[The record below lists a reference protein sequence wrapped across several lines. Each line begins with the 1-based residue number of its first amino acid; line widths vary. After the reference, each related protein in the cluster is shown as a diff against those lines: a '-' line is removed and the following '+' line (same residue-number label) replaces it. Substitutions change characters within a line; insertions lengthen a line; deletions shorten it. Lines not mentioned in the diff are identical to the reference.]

1 MEENK
6 HAAAAASVDQR
17 LGTAPLVPLIFS
29 LALPTALAQL
39 VNMLYN
45 IVDRIYVGHIPGSG
59 SLALAG
65 LGVTYPIIVLITAF
79 SNLIGMGGAPRASV
93 AMGRGDYK
101 TAEKILGNCITLLIV
116 LSVVL
121 SVVFTIYGEPVLRAF
136 GASENTLPY
145 AMAYLRI
152 YLMGTIFV
160 QFTLGM
166 TPFITNQ
173 GFAKT
178 SMATT
183 CIGAVCNIVLD
194 PVFIYGFNMGV
205 EGAAI
210 ATILSQAVSAVW
222 VLIFFT
228 GKRSV
233 LRIRKENL
241 IPAGRTLAL
250 VLSLGVSPFLMTAT
264 ECVIQLAFNTG
275 AATYGG
281 DSAVAIMSILFSVAQ
296 IANLPVQGFCQGAQ
310 PVVGF
315 NFGARKMERVRQ
327 AFKIM
332 LAVSMGVTTVVVGAG
347 LFLHGRAA
355 GLPADLPRP
364 WRSQD
369 QHVHRPAAQG
379 DPAAA
384 PLPRHPAGVRRA
396 GPQPAGGPLCGR
408 TGQRH
413 HLGIHLHHPLLR
425 HRVEEAEIHHLKE
438 VPCWRN
444 ISLSFSSPW
453 SRSSSCGEP
462 SPSGWVWGWTS
473 CLPISW
479 PSWAT
484 WSRCR
489 SSICSPAS
497 S

>member
-6 HAAAAASVDQR
+6 RAVGSVDQR

-45 IVDRIYVGHIPGSG
+45 IVDRIYVGHIPGTG

-101 TAEKILGNCITLLIV
+101 TAEKILGNCITLLVV
-116 LSVVL
+116 LSVLL
-121 SVVFTIYGEPVLRAF
+121 SVVFTIFGEPILMAF

-145 AMAYLRI
+145 AMSYLRI
-152 YLMGTIFV
+152 YLLGTLFV

-183 CIGAVCNIVLD
+183 CIGAISNIILD
-194 PVFIYGFNMGV
+194 PVFIFGFNMGV
-205 EGAAI
+205 QGAAI
-210 ATILSQAVSAVW
+210 ATILSQAISAVW
-222 VLIFFT
+222 VLAFFT

-233 LRIRKENL
+233 LRIRKANL
-241 IPAGRTLAL
+241 APDGKTLAL

-315 NFGARKMERVRQ
+315 NFGAQKLARVRQ

-332 LAVSMGVTTVVVGAG
+332 LAVSMGVTTVVVGAVEIAPQLFLG
-347 LFLHGRAA
+347 LFSSDA
-355 GLPADLPRP
+355 GLIAL
-364 WRSQD
+364 
-369 QHVHRPAAQG
+369 G
-379 DPAAA
+379 TA
-384 PLPRHPAGVRRA
+384 PLRIYM
-396 GPQPAGGPLCGR
+396 
-408 TGQRH
+408 
-413 HLGIHLHHPLLR
+413 LGYFFMGAQLACQQTFLGLGEARISMFIALLR
-425 HRVEEAEIHHLKE
+425 KVILLLPLSLVIPRVFGALGLSQLLGLYLAE
-438 VPCWRN
+438 
-444 ISLSFSSPW
+444 
-453 SRSSSCGEP
+453 
-462 SPSGWVWGWTS
+462 
-473 CLPISW
+473 PISDIVSASTCTILFFVIEW
-479 PSWAT
+479 KKLKDSP
-484 WSRCR
+484 R
-489 SSICSPAS
+489 SAQ
-497 S
+497 

>member
-116 LSVVL
+116 LSVAL

-315 NFGARKMERVRQ
+315 NFGARKLERVRQ

-332 LAVSMGVTTVVVGAG
+332 LAVSMGVTTVVVGAVELAPQLFLG
-347 LFLHGRAA
+347 LFSSDAELIALGT
-355 GLPADLPRP
+355 
-364 WRSQD
+364 
-369 QHVHRPAAQG
+369 
-379 DPAAA
+379 A
-384 PLPRHPAGVRRA
+384 PLRIYM
-396 GPQPAGGPLCGR
+396 
-408 TGQRH
+408 
-413 HLGIHLHHPLLR
+413 LGFFFMGAQLACQQTFLGLGEAKISMFIALLR
-425 HRVEEAEIHHLKE
+425 KVILLLPLSLVIPRVFGALGLSQLVGLYVAEPVSDIISASTCTILFFAIEWKKLK
-438 VPCWRN
+438 
-444 ISLSFSSPW
+444 S
-453 SRSSSCGEP
+453 
-462 SPSGWVWGWTS
+462 T
-473 CLPISW
+473 
-479 PSWAT
+479 T
-484 WSRCR
+484 
-489 SSICSPAS
+489 
-497 S
+497 

>member
-65 LGVTYPIIVLITAF
+65 LGVTYPIIVLSTAF

-194 PVFIYGFNMGV
+194 PIFIYGFNMGV

-315 NFGARKMERVRQ
+315 NFGARKLERVRQ

-332 LAVSMGVTTVVVGAG
+332 LAVSMGVTTVVVGAVELAPQLFLG
-347 LFLHGRAA
+347 LFSSDAELIALGT
-355 GLPADLPRP
+355 
-364 WRSQD
+364 
-369 QHVHRPAAQG
+369 
-379 DPAAA
+379 A
-384 PLPRHPAGVRRA
+384 PLRIYM
-396 GPQPAGGPLCGR
+396 
-408 TGQRH
+408 
-413 HLGIHLHHPLLR
+413 LGFFFMGAQLACQQTFLGLGEAKISMFIALLR
-425 HRVEEAEIHHLKE
+425 KVILLLPLSLVIPRVFGALGLSQLVGLYVAEPVSDIISASTCTILFFAIEWKKLK
-438 VPCWRN
+438 
-444 ISLSFSSPW
+444 S
-453 SRSSSCGEP
+453 
-462 SPSGWVWGWTS
+462 T
-473 CLPISW
+473 
-479 PSWAT
+479 T
-484 WSRCR
+484 
-489 SSICSPAS
+489 
-497 S
+497 

>member
-183 CIGAVCNIVLD
+183 CIGAISNIILD
-194 PVFIYGFNMGV
+194 PVFIFGFNMGV
-205 EGAAI
+205 QGAAI
-210 ATILSQAVSAVW
+210 ATILSQAISAVW
-222 VLIFFT
+222 VLAFFT

-233 LRIRKENL
+233 LRIRKANL
-241 IPAGRTLAL
+241 APDGKTLAL

-315 NFGARKMERVRQ
+315 NFGARKLERVRQ

-332 LAVSMGVTTVVVGAG
+332 LAVSMGVTTVVVGAVELAPQLFLG
-347 LFLHGRAA
+347 LFSSDA
-355 GLPADLPRP
+355 GLIAL
-364 WRSQD
+364 
-369 QHVHRPAAQG
+369 G
-379 DPAAA
+379 AA
-384 PLPRHPAGVRRA
+384 PLRIYM
-396 GPQPAGGPLCGR
+396 
-408 TGQRH
+408 
-413 HLGIHLHHPLLR
+413 LGFFFMGAQLACQQTFLGLGEAKISMFIALLR
-425 HRVEEAEIHHLKE
+425 KVILLLPLSLVIPRVFGALGLSQLVGLYVAEPVSDIISASTCTILFFAIEWKKLK
-438 VPCWRN
+438 
-444 ISLSFSSPW
+444 S
-453 SRSSSCGEP
+453 
-462 SPSGWVWGWTS
+462 T
-473 CLPISW
+473 
-479 PSWAT
+479 T
-484 WSRCR
+484 
-489 SSICSPAS
+489 
-497 S
+497 

>member
-194 PVFIYGFNMGV
+194 PIFIYGFNMGV

-315 NFGARKMERVRQ
+315 NFGARKLERVRQ

-332 LAVSMGVTTVVVGAG
+332 LAVSMGVTTVVVGAVELAPQLFLG
-347 LFLHGRAA
+347 LFSSDA
-355 GLPADLPRP
+355 GLIAL
-364 WRSQD
+364 
-369 QHVHRPAAQG
+369 G
-379 DPAAA
+379 AA
-384 PLPRHPAGVRRA
+384 PLRIYM
-396 GPQPAGGPLCGR
+396 
-408 TGQRH
+408 
-413 HLGIHLHHPLLR
+413 LGFFFMGAQLACQQTFLGLGEAKISMFIALLR
-425 HRVEEAEIHHLKE
+425 KVILLLPLSLVIPRVFGALGLSQLVGLYVAEPVSDIISASTCTILFFAIEWKKLK
-438 VPCWRN
+438 
-444 ISLSFSSPW
+444 S
-453 SRSSSCGEP
+453 
-462 SPSGWVWGWTS
+462 T
-473 CLPISW
+473 
-479 PSWAT
+479 T
-484 WSRCR
+484 
-489 SSICSPAS
+489 
-497 S
+497 

>member
-45 IVDRIYVGHIPGSG
+45 IVDRIYVGHIPETG

-116 LSVVL
+116 LSAAL
-121 SVVFTIYGEPVLRAF
+121 SVLFTLYGEPVLRAF

-183 CIGAVCNIVLD
+183 CIGAVCNIILD

-241 IPAGRTLAL
+241 IPAGKTLAL

-296 IANLPVQGFCQGAQ
+296 ISNLPVQGFCQGAQ

-315 NFGARKMERVRQ
+315 NFGARKLERVRK
-327 AFKIM
+327 AFTIM
-332 LAVSMGVTTVVVGAG
+332 LAVSVGITTVVVGAVEIAPQMFLG
-347 LFLHGRAA
+347 LFSSD
-355 GLPADLPRP
+355 ADLI
-364 WRSQD
+364 
-369 QHVHRPAAQG
+369 ALG
-379 DPAAA
+379 TA
-384 PLPRHPAGVRRA
+384 PLRIYMMGSFFMGAQLA
-396 GPQPAGGPLCGR
+396 CQQ
-408 TGQRH
+408 TF
-413 HLGIHLHHPLLR
+413 LGLGEAKISMFVALLR
-425 HRVEEAEIHHLKE
+425 KVILLLPLSIIIPRVFGAMGLSQLVGLYVAEPVSDIISATTCTILFFVIDWKKLK
-438 VPCWRN
+438 
-444 ISLSFSSPW
+444 S
-453 SRSSSCGEP
+453 
-462 SPSGWVWGWTS
+462 T
-473 CLPISW
+473 
-479 PSWAT
+479 T
-484 WSRCR
+484 
-489 SSICSPAS
+489 
-497 S
+497 

>member
-6 HAAAAASVDQR
+6 RAVGSVDQR

-45 IVDRIYVGHIPGSG
+45 IVDRIYVGHIPGTG

-101 TAEKILGNCITLLIV
+101 TAEKILGNCVTLLIA
-116 LSVVL
+116 LSVAL
-121 SVVFTIYGEPVLRAF
+121 SVVFTIFGEPVLRAF

-152 YLMGTIFV
+152 YLLGTIFV

-183 CIGAVCNIVLD
+183 CIGAVCNIILD

-296 IANLPVQGFCQGAQ
+296 ISNLPVQGFCQGAQ

-315 NFGARKMERVRQ
+315 NFGARKLERVRK
-327 AFKIM
+327 AFTIM
-332 LAVSMGVTTVVVGAG
+332 LAVSVGITTVVVGAVEIAPQMFLG
-347 LFLHGRAA
+347 LFSSD
-355 GLPADLPRP
+355 ADLI
-364 WRSQD
+364 
-369 QHVHRPAAQG
+369 ALG
-379 DPAAA
+379 TA
-384 PLPRHPAGVRRA
+384 PLRIYMMGSFFMGAQLA
-396 GPQPAGGPLCGR
+396 CQQ
-408 TGQRH
+408 TF
-413 HLGIHLHHPLLR
+413 LGLGEAKISMFVALLR
-425 HRVEEAEIHHLKE
+425 KVILLLPLSIIIPRVFGAMGLSQLVGLYVAEPVSDIISATTCTILFFVIDWKKLK
-438 VPCWRN
+438 
-444 ISLSFSSPW
+444 S
-453 SRSSSCGEP
+453 
-462 SPSGWVWGWTS
+462 T
-473 CLPISW
+473 
-479 PSWAT
+479 T
-484 WSRCR
+484 
-489 SSICSPAS
+489 
-497 S
+497 

>member
-6 HAAAAASVDQR
+6 RAVGSVDQR

-45 IVDRIYVGHIPGSG
+45 IVDRIYVGHIPGTG

-101 TAEKILGNCITLLIV
+101 TAEKILGNCITLLIA
-116 LSVVL
+116 LSVAL
-121 SVVFTIYGEPVLRAF
+121 SVVFTIFGEPVLRAF

-145 AMAYLRI
+145 AMSYLRI
-152 YLMGTIFV
+152 YLLGTIFV

-173 GFAKT
+173 GFAGT

-183 CIGAVCNIVLD
+183 CIGAVSNIILD
-194 PVFIYGFNMGV
+194 PIFIYGLNMGV

-210 ATILSQAVSAVW
+210 ATILSQAISAVW
-222 VLIFFT
+222 VLVFFT

-233 LRIRKENL
+233 LRIRKVNL
-241 IPAGRTLAL
+241 IPDGKTLAL

-275 AATYGG
+275 AAAYGG
-281 DSAVAIMSILFSVAQ
+281 DDAVAIMSILFSVAQ

-315 NFGARKMERVRQ
+315 NFGARKLERVRK
-327 AFKIM
+327 AFTIM
-332 LAVSMGVTTVVVGAG
+332 LAVSVGITTVVVGAVEIAPQMFLG
-347 LFLHGRAA
+347 LFSSD
-355 GLPADLPRP
+355 ADLIALGTAPLRIYMMGSFFMGAQLACQQTFLGLGEAKISMFVALLRKVILLLPLSIIIPRVFGAMGL
-364 WRSQD
+364 SQLVGLYVAEPVSD
-369 QHVHRPAAQG
+369 IISASTCTILFFAIEWKKLK
-379 DPAAA
+379 PAAA
-384 PLPRHPAGVRRA
+384 
-396 GPQPAGGPLCGR
+396 
-408 TGQRH
+408 
-413 HLGIHLHHPLLR
+413 
-425 HRVEEAEIHHLKE
+425 
-438 VPCWRN
+438 
-444 ISLSFSSPW
+444 
-453 SRSSSCGEP
+453 
-462 SPSGWVWGWTS
+462 
-473 CLPISW
+473 
-479 PSWAT
+479 
-484 WSRCR
+484 
-489 SSICSPAS
+489 
-497 S
+497 

>member
-233 LRIRKENL
+233 LRIRRENL

-315 NFGARKMERVRQ
+315 NFGARKLERVRQ

-332 LAVSMGVTTVVVGAG
+332 LAVSMGVTTVVVGAVELAPQLFLG
-347 LFLHGRAA
+347 LFSSDAELIALGT
-355 GLPADLPRP
+355 
-364 WRSQD
+364 
-369 QHVHRPAAQG
+369 
-379 DPAAA
+379 A
-384 PLPRHPAGVRRA
+384 PLRIYM
-396 GPQPAGGPLCGR
+396 
-408 TGQRH
+408 
-413 HLGIHLHHPLLR
+413 LGFFFMGAQLACQQTFLGLGEAKISMFIALLR
-425 HRVEEAEIHHLKE
+425 KVILLLPLSLVIPRVFGALGLSQLVGLYVAEPVSDIISASTCTILFFAIEWKKLK
-438 VPCWRN
+438 
-444 ISLSFSSPW
+444 S
-453 SRSSSCGEP
+453 
-462 SPSGWVWGWTS
+462 T
-473 CLPISW
+473 
-479 PSWAT
+479 T
-484 WSRCR
+484 
-489 SSICSPAS
+489 
-497 S
+497 

>member
-241 IPAGRTLAL
+241 IPVGKTLAL

-315 NFGARKMERVRQ
+315 NFGARKLERVRQ

-332 LAVSMGVTTVVVGAG
+332 LAVSMGVTTVVVGAVELAPQLFLG
-347 LFLHGRAA
+347 LFSSDAELIALGT
-355 GLPADLPRP
+355 
-364 WRSQD
+364 
-369 QHVHRPAAQG
+369 
-379 DPAAA
+379 A
-384 PLPRHPAGVRRA
+384 PLRIYM
-396 GPQPAGGPLCGR
+396 
-408 TGQRH
+408 
-413 HLGIHLHHPLLR
+413 LGFFFMGAQLACQQTFLGLGEAKISMFIALLR
-425 HRVEEAEIHHLKE
+425 KVILLLPLSLVIPRVFGALGLSQLVGLYVAEPVSDIISASTCTILFFAIEWKKLK
-438 VPCWRN
+438 
-444 ISLSFSSPW
+444 S
-453 SRSSSCGEP
+453 
-462 SPSGWVWGWTS
+462 T
-473 CLPISW
+473 
-479 PSWAT
+479 T
-484 WSRCR
+484 
-489 SSICSPAS
+489 
-497 S
+497 

>member
-1 MEENK
+1 MEANK
-6 HAAAAASVDQR
+6 HEASASSADQR
-17 LGTAPLVPLIFS
+17 LGTAPLTPLIFK

-45 IVDRIYVGHIPGSG
+45 IVDRIYVGHIPETG

-101 TAEKILGNCITLLIV
+101 TAEKILGNCITLLVV
-116 LSVVL
+116 LSVLL
-121 SVVFTIYGEPVLRAF
+121 SVVFTIFGEPILMAF

-145 AMAYLRI
+145 AMSYLRI
-152 YLMGTIFV
+152 YLLGTLFV

-183 CIGAVCNIVLD
+183 CIGAISNIILD
-194 PVFIYGFNMGV
+194 PVFIFGFNMGV
-205 EGAAI
+205 QGAAI
-210 ATILSQAVSAVW
+210 ATILSQAISAVW
-222 VLIFFT
+222 VLAFFT

-233 LRIRKENL
+233 LRIRKANL
-241 IPAGRTLAL
+241 VPDGKTLAL

-315 NFGARKMERVRQ
+315 NFGAQKLARVRQ

-332 LAVSMGVTTVVVGAG
+332 LAVSMGVTTVVVGAVEIAPQLFLG
-347 LFLHGRAA
+347 LFSSDA
-355 GLPADLPRP
+355 GLIAL
-364 WRSQD
+364 
-369 QHVHRPAAQG
+369 G
-379 DPAAA
+379 TA
-384 PLPRHPAGVRRA
+384 PLRIYM
-396 GPQPAGGPLCGR
+396 
-408 TGQRH
+408 
-413 HLGIHLHHPLLR
+413 LGYFFMGAQLACQQTFLGLGEARISMFIALLR
-425 HRVEEAEIHHLKE
+425 KVILLLPLSLVIPRVFGALGLSQLLGLYLAE
-438 VPCWRN
+438 
-444 ISLSFSSPW
+444 
-453 SRSSSCGEP
+453 
-462 SPSGWVWGWTS
+462 
-473 CLPISW
+473 PISDIVSASTCTILFFVIEW
-479 PSWAT
+479 KKLKD
-484 WSRCR
+484 
-489 SSICSPAS
+489 SPRTAQ
-497 S
+497 

>member
-45 IVDRIYVGHIPGSG
+45 IVDRIYVGHIPETG

-183 CIGAVCNIVLD
+183 CIGAVCNIILD

-315 NFGARKMERVRQ
+315 NFGARKLERVRQ

-332 LAVSMGVTTVVVGAG
+332 LAVSMGVTTVVVGAVELAPQLFLG
-347 LFLHGRAA
+347 LFSSDAELIALGT
-355 GLPADLPRP
+355 
-364 WRSQD
+364 
-369 QHVHRPAAQG
+369 
-379 DPAAA
+379 A
-384 PLPRHPAGVRRA
+384 PLRIYM
-396 GPQPAGGPLCGR
+396 
-408 TGQRH
+408 
-413 HLGIHLHHPLLR
+413 LGFFFMGAQLACQQTFLGLGEAKISMFIALLR
-425 HRVEEAEIHHLKE
+425 KVILLLPLSLVIPRVFGALGLSQLVGLYVAEPVSDIISASTCTILFFAIEWKKLK
-438 VPCWRN
+438 
-444 ISLSFSSPW
+444 S
-453 SRSSSCGEP
+453 
-462 SPSGWVWGWTS
+462 T
-473 CLPISW
+473 
-479 PSWAT
+479 T
-484 WSRCR
+484 
-489 SSICSPAS
+489 
-497 S
+497 

>member
-1 MEENK
+1 MEE
-6 HAAAAASVDQR
+6 HQSAAAKAAASVDQR

-45 IVDRIYVGHIPGSG
+45 IVDRIYVGHIPGTG

-101 TAEKILGNCITLLIV
+101 TAEKILGNCITLLVV
-116 LSVVL
+116 LSVLL
-121 SVVFTIYGEPVLRAF
+121 SVVFTIFGEPILMAF

-145 AMAYLRI
+145 AMSYLRI
-152 YLMGTIFV
+152 YLLGTLFV

-183 CIGAVCNIVLD
+183 CIGAISNIILD
-194 PVFIYGFNMGV
+194 PVFIFGFNMGV
-205 EGAAI
+205 QGAAI
-210 ATILSQAVSAVW
+210 ATILSQAISAVW
-222 VLIFFT
+222 VLAFFT

-233 LRIRKENL
+233 LRIRKANL
-241 IPAGRTLAL
+241 VPDGKTLAL

-315 NFGARKMERVRQ
+315 NFGAQKLARVRQ

-332 LAVSMGVTTVVVGAG
+332 LAVSMGVTTVVVGAVEIAPQ
-347 LFLHGRAA
+347 LFLE
-355 GLPADLPRP
+355 
-364 WRSQD
+364 QEK
-369 QHVHRPAAQG
+369 
-379 DPAAA
+379 AAA
-384 PLPRHPAGVRRA
+384 
-396 GPQPAGGPLCGR
+396 
-408 TGQRH
+408 
-413 HLGIHLHHPLLR
+413 
-425 HRVEEAEIHHLKE
+425 
-438 VPCWRN
+438 
-444 ISLSFSSPW
+444 
-453 SRSSSCGEP
+453 
-462 SPSGWVWGWTS
+462 
-473 CLPISW
+473 
-479 PSWAT
+479 
-484 WSRCR
+484 
-489 SSICSPAS
+489 
-497 S
+497 

>member
-194 PVFIYGFNMGV
+194 PIFIYGFNMGV

-241 IPAGRTLAL
+241 IPAGKTLAL

-332 LAVSMGVTTVVVGAG
+332 LAVSMGVTTVVVGAVEIAPQLFLG
-347 LFLHGRAA
+347 LFSSDA
-355 GLPADLPRP
+355 GLIAL
-364 WRSQD
+364 
-369 QHVHRPAAQG
+369 G
-379 DPAAA
+379 AA
-384 PLPRHPAGVRRA
+384 PLRIYM
-396 GPQPAGGPLCGR
+396 
-408 TGQRH
+408 
-413 HLGIHLHHPLLR
+413 LGFFFMGAQLACQQTFLGLGEAKISMFIALLR
-425 HRVEEAEIHHLKE
+425 KVILLLPLSLVIPRVFGALGLSQLVGLYVAEPVSDIISASTCTILFFAIEWKKLK
-438 VPCWRN
+438 
-444 ISLSFSSPW
+444 S
-453 SRSSSCGEP
+453 
-462 SPSGWVWGWTS
+462 T
-473 CLPISW
+473 
-479 PSWAT
+479 T
-484 WSRCR
+484 
-489 SSICSPAS
+489 
-497 S
+497 

>member
-1 MEENK
+1 MEEK
-6 HAAAAASVDQR
+6 RSETASVGTADQR
-17 LGTAPLVPLIFS
+17 LGTAPLLPLIFS

-45 IVDRIYVGHIPGSG
+45 IVDRIYVGHIPGTG

-79 SNLIGMGGAPRASV
+79 SNLVGMGGAPRASV

-101 TAEKILGNCITLLIV
+101 TAEKILGNCITILVV

-121 SVVFTIYGEPVLRAF
+121 SVVFTIYGEPVLLAF

-152 YLMGTIFV
+152 YLLGTIFV

-183 CIGAVCNIVLD
+183 CIGAISNIILD
-194 PVFIYGFNMGV
+194 PIFIYGFNMGV
-205 EGAAI
+205 VGAAV
-210 ATILSQAVSAVW
+210 ATILSQALSMIW
-222 VLIFFT
+222 VLCFFL

-241 IPAGRTLAL
+241 IPDKAILVL

-264 ECVIQLAFNTG
+264 ECLIQLSFNTG

-310 PVVGF
+310 PLIGY
-315 NFGARKMERVRQ
+315 NFGAQKLERVRKTFQ
-327 AFKIM
+327 VM
-332 LAVSMGVTTVVVGAG
+332 LTVSMSVTTLVVAAVEIAPQMFLG
-347 LFLHGRAA
+347 LFSSDAA
-355 GLPADLPRP
+355 IVAIG
-364 WRSQD
+364 S
-369 QHVHRPAAQG
+369 
-379 DPAAA
+379 A
-384 PLPRHPAGVRRA
+384 PLRIYMLGHFFMGAQNACQQTFLGLGEAKLSMFIALLRKVILLLPLSLVIPRVFG
-396 GPQPAGGPLCGR
+396 L
-408 TGQRH
+408 
-413 HLGIHLHHPLLR
+413 LGISQLLGLY
-425 HRVEEAEIHHLKE
+425 VAEP
-438 VPCWRN
+438 VSDF
-444 ISLSFSSPW
+444 ISASTCTILFFVIEWKKLNPA
-453 SRSSSCGEP
+453 P
-462 SPSGWVWGWTS
+462 K
-473 CLPISW
+473 
-479 PSWAT
+479 AT
-484 WSRCR
+484 N
-489 SSICSPAS
+489 
-497 S
+497 

>member
-1 MEENK
+1 MEEK
-6 HAAAAASVDQR
+6 RSETASVGTADQR
-17 LGTAPLVPLIFS
+17 LGTAPLLPLIFS

-45 IVDRIYVGHIPGSG
+45 IVDRIYVGHIPGTG

-101 TAEKILGNCITLLIV
+101 TAEKILGNCITLLIA
-116 LSVVL
+116 LSVAL
-121 SVVFTIYGEPVLRAF
+121 SVVFTIFGEPVLRAF

-152 YLMGTIFV
+152 YLLGTIFV

-183 CIGAVCNIVLD
+183 CIGAISNIILD
-194 PVFIYGFNMGV
+194 PIFIYGFNMGV
-205 EGAAI
+205 VGAAV
-210 ATILSQAVSAVW
+210 ATILSQALSMIW
-222 VLIFFT
+222 VLCFFL

-241 IPAGRTLAL
+241 IPDKAILVL

-264 ECVIQLAFNTG
+264 ECLIQLSFNTG

-281 DSAVAIMSILFSVAQ
+281 DSAVAIMSILFSVSQ

-310 PVVGF
+310 PLIGY
-315 NFGARKMERVRQ
+315 NFGAQKLERVRKTFQ
-327 AFKIM
+327 VM
-332 LAVSMGVTTVVVGAG
+332 LTVSMSVTTLVVAAVEIAPQMFLG
-347 LFLHGRAA
+347 LFSSDAA
-355 GLPADLPRP
+355 IVAIG
-364 WRSQD
+364 S
-369 QHVHRPAAQG
+369 
-379 DPAAA
+379 A
-384 PLPRHPAGVRRA
+384 PLRIYMLGHFFMGAQNACQQTFLGLGEAKLSMFIALLRKVILLLPLSLVIPRVFG
-396 GPQPAGGPLCGR
+396 L
-408 TGQRH
+408 
-413 HLGIHLHHPLLR
+413 LGISQLLGLY
-425 HRVEEAEIHHLKE
+425 VAEP
-438 VPCWRN
+438 VSDF
-444 ISLSFSSPW
+444 ISASTCTILFFVIEWKKLNPA
-453 SRSSSCGEP
+453 P
-462 SPSGWVWGWTS
+462 K
-473 CLPISW
+473 
-479 PSWAT
+479 AT
-484 WSRCR
+484 N
-489 SSICSPAS
+489 
-497 S
+497 

>member
-6 HAAAAASVDQR
+6 RAVGSVDQR

-45 IVDRIYVGHIPGSG
+45 IVDRIYVGHIPGTG

-101 TAEKILGNCITLLIV
+101 TAEKILGNCVTLLIV
-116 LSVVL
+116 LSVAL
-121 SVVFTIYGEPVLRAF
+121 SVVFTVFGEPVLRAF

-145 AMAYLRI
+145 AMSYLRI
-152 YLMGTIFV
+152 YLLGTIFV

-173 GFAKT
+173 GFAGT

-183 CIGAVCNIVLD
+183 CIGAVSNIILD
-194 PVFIYGFNMGV
+194 PIFIYGLNMGV

-210 ATILSQAVSAVW
+210 ATILSQAISAVW
-222 VLIFFT
+222 VLVFFT

-233 LRIRKENL
+233 LRIRKVNL
-241 IPAGRTLAL
+241 IPDGKTLAL
-250 VLSLGVSPFLMTAT
+250 ILSLGVSPFLMTAT

-315 NFGARKMERVRQ
+315 NFGAQKLARVRQ

-332 LAVSMGVTTVVVGAG
+332 LAVSMGVTTVVVGAVEIAPQLFLG
-347 LFLHGRAA
+347 LFSSDA
-355 GLPADLPRP
+355 GLIAL
-364 WRSQD
+364 
-369 QHVHRPAAQG
+369 G
-379 DPAAA
+379 TA
-384 PLPRHPAGVRRA
+384 PLRIYM
-396 GPQPAGGPLCGR
+396 
-408 TGQRH
+408 
-413 HLGIHLHHPLLR
+413 LGYFFMGAQLACQQTFLGLGEARISMFIALLR
-425 HRVEEAEIHHLKE
+425 KVILLLPLSLVIPRVFGALGLSQLLGLYLAE
-438 VPCWRN
+438 
-444 ISLSFSSPW
+444 
-453 SRSSSCGEP
+453 
-462 SPSGWVWGWTS
+462 
-473 CLPISW
+473 PISDIVSASTCTILFFVIEW
-479 PSWAT
+479 KKLKD
-484 WSRCR
+484 
-489 SSICSPAS
+489 SPRTAQ
-497 S
+497 

>member
-1 MEENK
+1 MEE
-6 HAAAAASVDQR
+6 HQSAAAKAAASVDQR

-45 IVDRIYVGHIPGSG
+45 IVDRIYVGHIPGTG

-101 TAEKILGNCITLLIV
+101 TAEKILGNCITLLVV
-116 LSVVL
+116 LSVLL
-121 SVVFTIYGEPVLRAF
+121 SVVFTIFGEPILMAF

-145 AMAYLRI
+145 AMSYLRI
-152 YLMGTIFV
+152 YLLGTLFV

-178 SMATT
+178 NMATT
-183 CIGAVCNIVLD
+183 CIGAISNIILD
-194 PVFIYGFNMGV
+194 PVFIFGFNMGV
-205 EGAAI
+205 QGAAI
-210 ATILSQAVSAVW
+210 ATILSQAISAVW
-222 VLIFFT
+222 VLAFFT

-233 LRIRKENL
+233 LRIRKANL
-241 IPAGRTLAL
+241 APDGKTLAL

-315 NFGARKMERVRQ
+315 NFGAQKLARVRQ

-332 LAVSMGVTTVVVGAG
+332 LAVSMGVTTVVVGAVEIAPQLFLG
-347 LFLHGRAA
+347 LFSSDA
-355 GLPADLPRP
+355 GLIAL
-364 WRSQD
+364 
-369 QHVHRPAAQG
+369 G
-379 DPAAA
+379 TA
-384 PLPRHPAGVRRA
+384 PLRIYM
-396 GPQPAGGPLCGR
+396 
-408 TGQRH
+408 
-413 HLGIHLHHPLLR
+413 LGYFFMGAQLACQQTFLGLGEARISMFIALLR
-425 HRVEEAEIHHLKE
+425 KVILLLPLSLVIPRVFGALGLSQLLGLYLAE
-438 VPCWRN
+438 
-444 ISLSFSSPW
+444 
-453 SRSSSCGEP
+453 
-462 SPSGWVWGWTS
+462 
-473 CLPISW
+473 PISDIVSASTCTILFFVIEW
-479 PSWAT
+479 KKLKD
-484 WSRCR
+484 
-489 SSICSPAS
+489 SPRTAQ
-497 S
+497 

>member
-45 IVDRIYVGHIPGSG
+45 IVDRIYVGHIPETG

-194 PVFIYGFNMGV
+194 PIFIYGFNMGV

-241 IPAGRTLAL
+241 IPAGKTLAL

-315 NFGARKMERVRQ
+315 NFGARKLERVRQ

-332 LAVSMGVTTVVVGAG
+332 LAVSMGVTTVVVGAVELAPQLFLG
-347 LFLHGRAA
+347 LFSSDAELIALGT
-355 GLPADLPRP
+355 
-364 WRSQD
+364 
-369 QHVHRPAAQG
+369 
-379 DPAAA
+379 A
-384 PLPRHPAGVRRA
+384 PLRIYM
-396 GPQPAGGPLCGR
+396 
-408 TGQRH
+408 
-413 HLGIHLHHPLLR
+413 LGFFFMGAQLACQQTFLGLGEAKISMFIALLR
-425 HRVEEAEIHHLKE
+425 KVILLLPLSLVIPRVFGALGLSQLVGLYVAEPVSDIISASTCTILFFAIEWKKLK
-438 VPCWRN
+438 
-444 ISLSFSSPW
+444 S
-453 SRSSSCGEP
+453 
-462 SPSGWVWGWTS
+462 T
-473 CLPISW
+473 
-479 PSWAT
+479 T
-484 WSRCR
+484 
-489 SSICSPAS
+489 
-497 S
+497 

>member
-1 MEENK
+1 MEEK
-6 HAAAAASVDQR
+6 RSETASVGTADQR
-17 LGTAPLVPLIFS
+17 LGTAPLLPLIFS

-45 IVDRIYVGHIPGSG
+45 IVDRIYVGHIPGTG

-79 SNLIGMGGAPRASV
+79 SNLVGMGGAPRASV

-101 TAEKILGNCITLLIV
+101 TAEKILGNCITILVV

-121 SVVFTIYGEPVLRAF
+121 SVVFTIYGEPVLLAF

-152 YLMGTIFV
+152 YLLGTIFV

-183 CIGAVCNIVLD
+183 CIGAISNIILD
-194 PVFIYGFNMGV
+194 PIFIYGFNMGV
-205 EGAAI
+205 VGAAV
-210 ATILSQAVSAVW
+210 ATILSQALSMIW
-222 VLIFFT
+222 VLCFFL

-241 IPAGRTLAL
+241 IPDKAILVL

-264 ECVIQLAFNTG
+264 ECLIQLSFNTG

-281 DSAVAIMSILFSVAQ
+281 DSAVAIMSILFSVSQ

-310 PVVGF
+310 PLIGY
-315 NFGARKMERVRQ
+315 NFGAQKLERVRKTFQ
-327 AFKIM
+327 VM
-332 LAVSMGVTTVVVGAG
+332 LTVSMSTTTLVVAAVEIAPQMFLG
-347 LFLHGRAA
+347 LFSSDAA
-355 GLPADLPRP
+355 IVAMG
-364 WRSQD
+364 S
-369 QHVHRPAAQG
+369 
-379 DPAAA
+379 A
-384 PLPRHPAGVRRA
+384 PLRIYMLGHFFMGAQNACQQTFLGLGEAKLSMFIALLRKVILLLPLSLVIPRVFG
-396 GPQPAGGPLCGR
+396 L
-408 TGQRH
+408 
-413 HLGIHLHHPLLR
+413 LGISQLLGLY
-425 HRVEEAEIHHLKE
+425 VAEP
-438 VPCWRN
+438 VSDF
-444 ISLSFSSPW
+444 ISASTCTILFFVIEWKKLNPA
-453 SRSSSCGEP
+453 P
-462 SPSGWVWGWTS
+462 K
-473 CLPISW
+473 
-479 PSWAT
+479 AT
-484 WSRCR
+484 N
-489 SSICSPAS
+489 
-497 S
+497 

>member
-1 MEENK
+1 MEANK
-6 HAAAAASVDQR
+6 HEASASSADQR
-17 LGTAPLVPLIFS
+17 LGTAPLTPLIFK

-194 PVFIYGFNMGV
+194 PIFIYGFNMGV

-233 LRIRKENL
+233 LRIRRENL
-241 IPAGRTLAL
+241 LPDRAILAL

-264 ECVIQLAFNTG
+264 ECLIQLVFNTG

-315 NFGARKMERVRQ
+315 NFGARKLERVRQ

-332 LAVSMGVTTVVVGAG
+332 LAVSMGVTTVVVGAVELAPQLFLG
-347 LFLHGRAA
+347 LFSSDAELIALGT
-355 GLPADLPRP
+355 
-364 WRSQD
+364 
-369 QHVHRPAAQG
+369 
-379 DPAAA
+379 A
-384 PLPRHPAGVRRA
+384 PLRIYM
-396 GPQPAGGPLCGR
+396 
-408 TGQRH
+408 
-413 HLGIHLHHPLLR
+413 LGFFFMGAQLACQQTFLGLGEAKISMFIALLR
-425 HRVEEAEIHHLKE
+425 KVILLLPLSLVIPRVFGALGLSQLVGLYVAEPVSDIISASTCTILFFAIEWKKLK
-438 VPCWRN
+438 
-444 ISLSFSSPW
+444 S
-453 SRSSSCGEP
+453 
-462 SPSGWVWGWTS
+462 T
-473 CLPISW
+473 
-479 PSWAT
+479 T
-484 WSRCR
+484 
-489 SSICSPAS
+489 
-497 S
+497 

>member
-1 MEENK
+1 MQTNK
-6 HAAAAASVDQR
+6 HEAAAASVDQR

-45 IVDRIYVGHIPGSG
+45 IVDRIYVGHIPGTG

-152 YLMGTIFV
+152 YLLGTVFV

-183 CIGAVCNIVLD
+183 CIGAVCNIILD
-194 PVFIYGFNMGV
+194 PIFIYGFNMGV

-222 VLIFFT
+222 VLVFFT

-233 LRIRKENL
+233 LRIRKANL
-241 IPAGRTLAL
+241 IPAGKTLAL

-264 ECVIQLAFNTG
+264 ECVIQLTFNTG

-315 NFGARKMERVRQ
+315 NFGARKLERVRQ
-327 AFKIM
+327 AFKVM
-332 LAVSMGVTTVVVGAG
+332 LAVSMGVTTLVVGAVELAPQLFLG
-347 LFLHGRAA
+347 LFSSDAA
-355 GLPADLPRP
+355 LIELGT
-364 WRSQD
+364 
-369 QHVHRPAAQG
+369 
-379 DPAAA
+379 A
-384 PLPRHPAGVRRA
+384 PLRIYM
-396 GPQPAGGPLCGR
+396 
-408 TGQRH
+408 
-413 HLGIHLHHPLLR
+413 LGFFFMGAQLACQQTFLGLGEAKISMFIALLR
-425 HRVEEAEIHHLKE
+425 KVILLLPLSLIIPRVFGALGLSQLLGLYVAEPVSDI
-438 VPCWRN
+438 V
-444 ISLSFSSPW
+444 S
-453 SRSSSCGEP
+453 
-462 SPSGWVWGWTS
+462 
-473 CLPISW
+473 
-479 PSWAT
+479 
-484 WSRCR
+484 
-489 SSICSPAS
+489 AS
-497 S
+497 TCTILFFAIEWKKLRTTTT